1 MPLSA
6 GPPPHGT
13 GILTPEQARDP
24 DFFPGLAVAIPL
36 GIQHVLAMF
45 VSNMTPAIIVAEAA
59 GFGYGSKD
67 PSEMIYLIQMAMLF
81 AGVAT
86 LIQTI
91 GFGPA
96 GARLPIVQGT
106 SFAFLP
112 IMIPIVAGQGPGAMA
127 ALTTAA
133 LCGGLF
139 HTCLSFFVG
148 RIRFALPPMVVG
160 LVVLMIGVSLMRI
173 GVEYAAG
180 GVPAQGTAAY
190 GAGESWLLAG
200 IVVAVTLG
208 LSFYGRGIWSTAAV
222 LIGLIA
228 GYAAAAVMG
237 KVSLAPVG
245 AAGWF
250 MLPKPFHFGF
260 ALSVSAI
267 AGFCLMG
274 FISAIESIGAVSAIC
289 EGTAGRPATNR
300 ELIGATCADGV
311 GTAIASIFGA
321 MPNTS
326 FSQNVGLIAITGVMS
341 RHVVTIGAVFLVL
354 CGLAPKIGAAI
365 VTIPIEV
372 LGGGVIVMFGM
383 VASAALRILS
393 EVGWTQRN
401 MLIFGVA
408 MSAGL
413 GLELEPATIDHL
425 PETVRILLASGVL
438 PAALIAV
445 ILNLIAPD
453 PITAVEPAPGADGC
467 AKHGSVAAP
476 AFVEA
481 TLSAE

>member
-1 MPLSA
+1 MTDFPVPLEGA
-6 GPPPHGT
+6 PLPIAPARGT
-13 GILTPEQARDP
+13 GILTPAQARDP
-24 DFFPGLAVAIPL
+24 NYFPGFAVAIPL

-45 VSNMTPAIIVAEAA
+45 VSNMTPAIIVAGAA
-59 GFGYGSKD
+59 GFGYGSND
-67 PSEMIYLIQMAMLF
+67 PSEMIYVIQMSMLF

-91 GFGPA
+91 GVGPA

-112 IMIPIVAGQGPGAMA
+112 LMIPIVAGRGPAAMA

-139 HTCLSFFVG
+139 HTFLSFFVG
-148 RIRFALPPMVVG
+148 RIRFALPPMVTG
-160 LVVLMIGVSLMRI
+160 LVVLMIGMSLMRI
-173 GVEYAAG
+173 GVQYAAG

-190 GAGESWLLAG
+190 GAGASWLLAG

-228 GYAAAAVMG
+228 GYAVAAMMG
-237 KVSLAPVG
+237 KVALAPVG
-245 AAGWF
+245 AAGWI
-250 MLPKPFHFGF
+250 MVPSPFHFGF
-260 ALSVSAI
+260 AVSISAI

-274 FISAIESIGAVSAIC
+274 FISAIESIGAVAAIC

-300 ELIGATCADGV
+300 ELIGATCADGA
-311 GTAIASIFGA
+311 GTALAGIFGA

-341 RHVVTIGAVFLVL
+341 RHIVTIGAVFLLL
-354 CGLAPKIGAAI
+354 CGLVPKIGAAI
-365 VTIPIEV
+365 ITIPIEV

-383 VASAALRILS
+383 VASAALSILS
-393 EVGWTQRN
+393 EVIWTQRN

-408 MSAGL
+408 LSVSV
-413 GLELEPATIDHL
+413 GLELEPATVGHL
-425 PETVRILLASGVL
+425 PETLRILLTSGVL
-438 PAALIAV
+438 PAAIIAV
-445 ILNLIAPD
+445 ILNLVVPNPIAQAEP
-453 PITAVEPAPGADGC
+453 TA
-467 AKHGSVAAP
+467 
-476 AFVEA
+476 
-481 TLSAE
+481 

>member
-1 MPLSA
+1 MSVFPVPLEGTPLPA
-6 GPPPHGT
+6 GPAQGT

-24 DFFPGLAVAIPL
+24 DYFPGFAVAIPL

-45 VSNMTPAIIVAEAA
+45 VSNMTPAIIVAGAA
-59 GFGYGSKD
+59 GFGYGSSD
-67 PSEMIYLIQMAMLF
+67 PSEMIYVIQMSMLF

-91 GFGPA
+91 GIGPA

-112 IMIPIVAGQGPGAMA
+112 LMIPIVAGRGPAAMA

-139 HTCLSFFVG
+139 HTFLSFFVG
-148 RIRFALPPMVVG
+148 RIRFALPPMVTG
-160 LVVLMIGVSLMRI
+160 LVVLMIGMSLMRI
-173 GVEYAAG
+173 GVQYAAG

-190 GAGESWLLAG
+190 GAGASWLLAG

-228 GYAAAAVMG
+228 GYAVAAMMG
-237 KVSLAPVG
+237 KVALAPVG
-245 AAGWF
+245 AAGWI
-250 MLPKPFHFGF
+250 MVPSPFHFGF
-260 ALSVSAI
+260 AVSISAI

-274 FISAIESIGAVSAIC
+274 FISAIESIGAVAAIC

-300 ELIGATCADGV
+300 ELTGATCADGA
-311 GTAIASIFGA
+311 GTALAGIFGA

-341 RHVVTIGAVFLVL
+341 RHIVTIGAVFLLL
-354 CGLAPKIGAAI
+354 CGLVPKIGAAI
-365 VTIPIEV
+365 ITIPIEV

-383 VASAALRILS
+383 VASAALSILS
-393 EVGWTQRN
+393 DVRWTQRN

-408 MSAGL
+408 LSVSV
-413 GLELEPATIDHL
+413 GLELEPATVGHL
-425 PETVRILLASGVL
+425 PETLRILLTSGVL
-438 PAALIAV
+438 PAAIIAV
-445 ILNLIAPD
+445 ILNLVVPNPIAQ
-453 PITAVEPAPGADGC
+453 
-467 AKHGSVAAP
+467 AAP
-476 AFVEA
+476 TA
-481 TLSAE
+481 

>member
-1 MPLSA
+1 MM
-6 GPPPHGT
+6 
-13 GILTPEQARDP
+13 TPEQRRDP
-24 DFFPGLAVAIPL
+24 DYFPGFATAVPL

-45 VSNMTPAIIVAEAA
+45 VSNMTPAIIVAGAA

-67 PSEMIYLIQMAMLF
+67 PSEMIYLIQMSMLF

-91 GFGPA
+91 GIGPA
-96 GARLPIVQGT
+96 GARLPLVQGT

-112 IMIPIVAGQGPGAMA
+112 IMIPIVAGQGPAAIG

-148 RIRFALPPMVVG
+148 RIRFALPPMVTG

-173 GVEYAAG
+173 AVQYAAG
-180 GVPAQGTAAY
+180 GVAAQGTAAY

-200 IVVAVTLG
+200 VVVVVTLT

-222 LIGLIA
+222 LLGLVA
-228 GYAAAAVMG
+228 GYVVALILG
-237 KVSLAPVG
+237 KVSFAPVG
-245 AAGWF
+245 SAGWF
-250 MLPKPFHFGF
+250 MLPSPFHFGF
-260 ALSVSAI
+260 AVSLSAI
-267 AGFCLMG
+267 AGFVLMG

-289 EGTAGRPATNR
+289 EGTAKRPATDR

-311 GTAIASIFGA
+311 GTAIGAVFGA

-341 RHVVTIGAVFLVL
+341 RHIVTIGAVFLVL

-365 VTIPIEV
+365 ITIPIEV

-383 VASAALRILS
+383 VASAALSILS
-393 EVGWTQRN
+393 EVAWSQRN
-401 MLIFGVA
+401 MLIFGVSLSIA
-408 MSAGL
+408 V
-413 GLELEPATIDHL
+413 GLELEPATVAHL
-425 PETVRILLASGVL
+425 PETLRILATSGVL

-445 ILNLIAPD
+445 VLNLL
-453 PITAVEPAPGADGC
+453 VPGRVVRD
-467 AKHGSVAAP
+467 
-476 AFVEA
+476 
-481 TLSAE
+481 

>member
-1 MPLSA
+1 MPEADPRA
-6 GPPPHGT
+6 GIMT
-13 GILTPEQARDP
+13 SEQARDP
-24 DFFPGLAVAIPL
+24 DYFPGFANAIPL

-45 VSNMTPAIIVAEAA
+45 VSNMTPAIIVAGAA

-67 PSEMIYLIQMAMLF
+67 PSEMIYLIQMSMLF

-86 LIQTI
+86 LIQTT
-91 GFGPA
+91 GLGPA
-96 GARLPIVQGT
+96 GARLPLVQGT

-112 IMIPIVAGQGPGAMA
+112 IMIPIVAGHGPAAMG

-133 LCGGLF
+133 IFGGLF

-148 RIRFALPPMVVG
+148 RIRFALPPMVTG

-173 GVEYAAG
+173 GVQYAAG
-180 GVPAQGTAAY
+180 GVAAQGTPAY

-200 IVVAVTLG
+200 VVVVVTLG
-208 LSFYGRGIWSTAAV
+208 LSFYARGLWSIAAV
-222 LIGLIA
+222 LLGLGA
-228 GYAAAAVMG
+228 GYVVAAMIG
-237 KVSLAPVG
+237 KVSLAPV
-245 AAGWF
+245 AAAHWF
-250 MLPKPFHFGF
+250 MLPSPFHFGF
-260 ALSVSAI
+260 AVSVSAI

-289 EGTAGRPATNR
+289 EGTAGRPATDR

-311 GTAIASIFGA
+311 GTVLAGVFGA

-354 CGLAPKIGAAI
+354 CGMAPKIGAAI
-365 VTIPIEV
+365 ITIPIEV

-383 VASAALRILS
+383 VASAALSILS
-393 EVGWTQRN
+393 EVAWTQRN

-408 MSAGL
+408 LSIAV
-413 GLELEPATIDHL
+413 GLELEPATVAHL
-425 PETVRILLASGVL
+425 PETLRILATSGVL
-438 PAALIAV
+438 PAALVAV
-445 ILNLIAPD
+445 VLNLIVPN
-453 PITAVEPAPGADGC
+453 PV
-467 AKHGSVAAP
+467 AKA
-476 AFVEA
+476 
-481 TLSAE
+481 